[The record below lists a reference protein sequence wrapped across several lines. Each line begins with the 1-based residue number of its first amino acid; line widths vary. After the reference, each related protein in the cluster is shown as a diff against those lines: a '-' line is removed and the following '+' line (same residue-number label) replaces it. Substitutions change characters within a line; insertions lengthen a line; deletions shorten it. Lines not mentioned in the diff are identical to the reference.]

1 MPIRSYNRLAEELT
15 SADSLDAIHRICTE
29 ICRAYTFDYFYYGM
43 KIPVSL
49 TKPQLMTI
57 SGFPDAWMDRY
68 KAQNYLAIDPVV
80 RHCTTNATPLLW
92 EDLAMQ
98 EKVDPK
104 VVQFM
109 EEASSFGLGCGMSF
123 GLFSPSGRSGLFS
136 LACQDNSQ
144 KTRTRIKSHLPF
156 AFSLANYLHEA
167 VQRTIEVC
175 EVTEEFASLTPRE
188 KECLLWAAEGKSS
201 WETAEILGVSD
212 GTVVF
217 HLRNVMAKLGVR
229 TKHHAVARALSMGIL
244 AWNKDEKYSFTPKLN
259 AWAQNLRWVQDT
271 SKHY

>member
-1 MPIRSYNRLAEELT
+1 MPTRAHNRLARELA
-15 SADSLDAIHRICTE
+15 SADSLDAIHEICNE
-29 ICRAYTFDYFYYGM
+29 ICRAYAFDYFYYGM

-57 SGFPDAWMDRY
+57 SGFPEAWMEHY

-80 RHCTTNATPLLW
+80 QHCTTNVTPLLW
-92 EDLAMQ
+92 EDLATQ
-98 EKVDPK
+98 AVLTPK
-104 VVQFM
+104 VIRFM
-109 EEASSFGLGCGMSF
+109 EEASSFGLRSGISF

-136 LACQDNSQ
+136 LASEDSSE
-144 KTRTRIKSHLPF
+144 KTRSRIKTNLPF

-175 EVTEEFASLTPRE
+175 EVTEEFAALTPRE

-201 WETAEILGVSD
+201 WETSEILGVAD

-229 TKHHAVARALSMGIL
+229 TKHHAVARALSMGVL
-244 AWNKDEKYSFTPKLN
+244 AWNKDQNCSSSPKMGS
-259 AWAQNLRWVQDT
+259 WVQNLR
-271 SKHY
+271 

>member
-1 MPIRSYNRLAEELT
+1 MPTRAHTRLAAELVL
-15 SADSLDAIHRICTE
+15 ADSLDAIYEICNE
-29 ICRAYTFDYFYYGM
+29 ICRAYAFDYFYYGM

-57 SGFPDAWMDRY
+57 SGFPEAWMEHY

-80 RHCTTNATPLLW
+80 QHCTTNVTPLLW
-92 EDLAMQ
+92 EDLTTQA
-98 EKVDPK
+98 VLTPK
-104 VVQFM
+104 VIRFM
-109 EEASSFGLGCGMSF
+109 EEASSFGLRSGISF

-136 LACQDNSQ
+136 LACEDNSE
-144 KTRTRIKSHLPF
+144 KTRSQIKTNLPF

-175 EVTEEFASLTPRE
+175 EVTEEFAALTPRE

-201 WETAEILGVSD
+201 WETSEILGVSD

-244 AWNKDEKYSFTPKLN
+244 AWNKKESCSYPPKSN
-259 AWAQNLRWVQDT
+259 SWIQSLR
-271 SKHY
+271 